1 MSVFDHFDNEN
12 MYPGLDQEGAVSR
25 LSRAISFRTLNNGE
39 FHGSDAEFE
48 ALQDHIRASYPH
60 VMQAGSFE
68 LIGRAVLITI
78 PGSDPGLKP
87 SLYMAHQ
94 DVVPV
99 VDGTEDDWKYAPY
112 SGAVAEDAVWGRGTL
127 DIKNMLFGILEAA
140 EYLLSSGSG
149 FRRTAYL
156 AFGDDEET
164 MNLGAKAIAETL
176 RDRGVTLEFVLDEGG
191 GVIRPGDVFGAPDVY
206 VASVDIL
213 EKGYADLELSVKSIG
228 GHSSRP
234 FGGSSLEKISRAIT
248 RIADDPFPNE
258 LPDPVRKALETLA
271 PYITEAPLDELV
283 KDIEGNRDE
292 IARYLS
298 QRPETFAF
306 VTTTIAPT
314 MITGGSSACNVLP
327 QDMSAVINFR
337 INQGT
342 TAQQVMEHCRKAVDS
357 DEVQMRFIQS
367 NDPSDAARTDG
378 FGFDMLTSSA
388 EEFFKEVVFIPCMTT
403 GATDAYRYGIVCDT
417 CLRFS
422 PFMVEPEEEESGV
435 HGTNE
440 HIPVRSYMQGIR
452 FLIRMMERCNQQS

>member
-1 MSVFDHFDNEN
+1 MSVFDHFYNEQ
-12 MYPGLDQEGAVSR
+12 MYPGLDAEGAVGR
-25 LSRAISFRTLNNGE
+25 LSKAISFRTLNNGE
-39 FHGSDAEFE
+39 SHGNDAEFE
-48 ALQDHIRASYPH
+48 ALQEHIRNSYPH
-60 VMQAGSFE
+60 VMEAGTFE

-78 PGSDPGLKP
+78 PGSDPDLKP
-87 SLYMAHQ
+87 GLYMAHQ

-99 VDGTEDDWKYAPY
+99 VDGTGDDWRYPPF
-112 SGAVAEDAVWGRGTL
+112 SGTVAEDSVWGRGTL

-140 EYLLSSGSG
+140 EFLLSSGHG

-164 MNLGAKAIAETL
+164 MNLGARDIAETL
-176 RDRGVTLEFVLDEGG
+176 RSRGVTLEFVLDEGG
-191 GVIRPGDVFGAPDVY
+191 GVIREGSVFGAPDVY

-248 RIADDPFPNE
+248 RIADDPFPIE
-258 LPDPVRKALETLA
+258 LPDPMRKALETLA
-271 PYITEAPLDELV
+271 PYITEAPLAELV
-283 KDIEGNRDE
+283 KDIDGNSDR
-292 IARYLS
+292 IAHLLS
-298 QRPETFAF
+298 ERPETFAF

-314 MITGGSSACNVLP
+314 MINGGSSACNVLP

-342 TAQQVMEHCRKAVDS
+342 TAEQVMEHCRNAVDS
-357 DEVQMRFIQS
+357 DEVQLRFIQS
-367 NDPSDAARTDG
+367 NDPSDSARTDG
-378 FGFDMLTSSA
+378 IGYEMLIRSA
-388 EEFFKEVVFIPCMTT
+388 GDFFKDVVFIPCMTT

-422 PFMVEPEEEESGV
+422 PFMVEPEEEEAGV

-440 HIPVRSYMQGIR
+440 HIPVRSYLQGIR
-452 FLIRMMERCNQQS
+452 FLIRMMEYCNK